1 MNNTN
6 LMEMLSRIIE
16 SGESSKIEALEKLCF
31 SYQIEDEVFEAI
43 KANYNIEKPIPR
55 SVFRTIAKELERS
68 IEQVAWYVGALV
80 REQKI
85 RLEPP
90 QQGKSYRIVQQVI
103 DFMKVTKLNNVDG
116 YELAKALGYS
126 ISEIRNSIYKADYSN
141 VLIVSSTKYEK
152 DERGRTIV
160 KIYYSGR

>member
-31 SYQIEDEVFEAI
+31 SYQIEQEVFEAI

-55 SVFRTIAKELERS
+55 SVFRTIAKDLERS
-68 IEQVAWYVGALV
+68 IEQVSWYVNQLV
-80 REQKI
+80 RDNEIQLEPEQK
-85 RLEPP
+85 
-90 QQGKSYRIVQQVI
+90 GKSYRIVLQVI
-103 DFMKVTKLNNVDG
+103 DFMKVTKLNKVDG

-126 ISEIRNSIYKADYSN
+126 ISEIRNAIYRGDSNLGIYS
-141 VLIVSSTKYEK
+141 TQAEK

-160 KIYYSGR
+160 TIYYTH